1 MVTVSKEE
9 LKKAVLLLGKTYGN
23 RFSVDKELFDVW
35 YSEISGWELSCF
47 WNAVRE
53 CLTTCEFPP
62 NLANLKEQYREKYNE
77 REEAKRWYIEE
88 FHNFLRVFTDE
99 EATNEVMQLYANLTL
114 REKTTEGYRQGAIRG
129 KKLRIQAYQYSDL
142 TPEEFMRMAKV

>member
-9 LKKAVLLLGKTYGN
+9 LKKAILLLGKTYGN

-62 NLANLKEQYREKYNE
+62 NLANLKEQYRKKYNE

-114 REKTTEGYRQGAIRG
+114 REKTTEGYRQGAIKG
-129 KKLRIQAYQYSDL
+129 KKLRIQAYSHSDI
-142 TPEEFMRMAKV
+142 TPQEFMRMVKV